1 MTAYLRKSPHA
12 WSVAIKSI
20 ALGLGVF
27 FLGSMSAAWLT
38 LRNVHGWLAFVD
50 NFLAGL
56 AACLIVLLYERW
68 REREVD
74 KKLRTIRLMNHHV
87 RNALQIISAASSSVD
102 SAERTTMVQDAVR
115 RIEWALREVLPGEI
129 KMTDAVGATESWNG
143 QEGIGRVDEQSLKC
157 KDPVIE
163 SAVCKLM
170 IMLLTH
176 RSKVR

>member
-1 MTAYLRKSPHA
+1 MTAYPRKPHHA
-12 WSVAIKSI
+12 WTVSLKSV

-27 FLGSMSAAWLT
+27 FLGSVSAAWLT

-129 KMTDAVGATESWNG
+129 KMTDAVGQPESWN
-143 QEGIGRVDEQSLKC
+143 VK
-157 KDPVIE
+157 KE
-163 SAVCKLM
+163 SGE
-170 IMLLTH
+170 
-176 RSKVR
+176 